1 VQRLQQLAATR
12 QRTPEVLVR
21 EAIEQYVTR
30 EERRAQFDRDTLAAL
45 NEYEA
50 DGLHVTE
57 EEADAWLAKLEAGE
71 DADPPE
77 CHL

>member
-1 VQRLQQLAATR
+1 MQRLQQLAATR